1 MILRVTFTLKKT
13 YKTSMVPIEQGP
25 LVQTIQR
32 RQLKTV
38 AHYLRR
44 KRIHQLMFLFI
55 QNLDEENK
63 DFLNYCIRNT

>member
-1 MILRVTFTLKKT
+1 
-13 YKTSMVPIEQGP
+13 MVPIEQGP

-32 RQLKTV
+32 RQHKTV

>member
-1 MILRVTFTLKKT
+1 
-13 YKTSMVPIEQGP
+13 MVPIEQGP